1 MVDGHDPHADN
12 VGQADQGQGHGV
24 WRRRRESADAGAAA
38 DRYVAQP
45 LSADALLTG
54 HENVELFARPFDVP
68 RRERRERV
76 DAAL

>member
-1 MVDGHDPHADN
+1 
-12 VGQADQGQGHGV
+12 
-24 WRRRRESADAGAAA
+24 
-38 DRYVAQP
+38 VAQP

>member
-1 MVDGHDPHADN
+1 MLTTLVKPTRGTSRC
-12 VGQADQGQGHGV
+12 
-24 WRRRRESADAGAAA
+24 WRRRRGSADAGAAA

-54 HENVELFARPFDVP
+54 HENVELFARLFDVP
-68 RRERRERV
+68 RWERRERV

>member
-1 MVDGHDPHADN
+1 M
-12 VGQADQGQGHGV
+12 
-24 WRRRRESADAGAAA
+24 A

-54 HENVELFARPFDVP
+54 HENVELFARLFDVS